1 MNIILNV
8 VSSLFD
14 LAILFIYLRHF
25 MEERKKNIPVVL
37 YFGAFIL
44 NELLLYCHLFIPEQ
58 WHTQLT
64 LLMSLALTFGL
75 TFLHE
80 GRMRY
85 RFFIAFSFQAY
96 ASLSEFVVYALFSM
110 MPGYMSDA
118 LLNDPVN
125 GSVCSKIVL
134 FIFLNITMLLY
145 KRPGRIP
152 SIKYT
157 LLVLI
162 MPILSIILLL
172 TIPVQA
178 DRSPLQAKI
187 SLLGMSGILIANL
200 ANFFL
205 LQSVLK
211 LTEL

>member
-37 YFGAFIL
+37 YFGAFVL

-64 LLMSLALTFGL
+64 LLMSFVLTFAL
-75 TFLHE
+75 TFLHK

-85 RFFIAFSFQAY
+85 RFFITFSFQAY

-118 LLNDPVN
+118 LERSGQWFGMFQDCPVYLPQYHHAFIQKTRPH
-125 GSVCSKIVL
+125 SVH
-134 FIFLNITMLLY
+134 
-145 KRPGRIP
+145 
-152 SIKYT
+152 
-157 LLVLI
+157 
-162 MPILSIILLL
+162 
-172 TIPVQA
+172 
-178 DRSPLQAKI
+178 
-187 SLLGMSGILIANL
+187 
-200 ANFFL
+200 
-205 LQSVLK
+205 
-211 LTEL
+211 

>member
-37 YFGAFIL
+37 YFGAFVL

-64 LLMSLALTFGL
+64 LLMSFVLTFAL
-75 TFLHE
+75 TFLHK

-85 RFFIAFSFQAY
+85 RFFITFSFQAY

-118 LLNDPVN
+118 LLNNPVY

-134 FIFLNITMLLY
+134 FIFLNITMLL
-145 KRPGRIP
+145 
-152 SIKYT
+152 
-157 LLVLI
+157 
-162 MPILSIILLL
+162 
-172 TIPVQA
+172 
-178 DRSPLQAKI
+178 
-187 SLLGMSGILIANL
+187 
-200 ANFFL
+200 
-205 LQSVLK
+205 
-211 LTEL
+211 